1 MQIMKY
7 KLIIANLLLAGSL
20 FGVFTPNTLVMA
32 QAKDGTGD
40 VTVTP
45 KIPSTDS
52 STAETNGE
60 TDTSDTDVTIEES
73 DKPSG
78 GGSVVES
85 NNTTG
90 DGKTFYTVTTK
101 DEQVFYIIVDNTK
114 ASDNVYLLTDV
125 TQEDLAKLVAGEEPI
140 IQEKPEKETDK
151 TAVTDSEAAT
161 EKVPEPTSTNYLPM
175 ILLGLAL
182 IGGIGGAYYYFKVYK
197 PKRDLDDAED
207 LEDFSFVDEVESYRK
222 EQNQS
227 DDVYDLEVEYEEGDD
242 E

>member
-7 KLIIANLLLAGSL
+7 KLIIASLLLIGSL
-20 FGVFTPNTLVMA
+20 LAVLSPNTVVMA
-32 QAKDGTGD
+32 QAKDGNGGI
-40 VTVTP
+40 TVIPT
-45 KIPSTDS
+45 IPSSDT
-52 STAETNGE
+52 STAETDGE
-60 TDTSDTDVTIEES
+60 TDTSDTDVSIDETE
-73 DKPSG
+73 KPSG
-78 GGSVVES
+78 GGSVIES
-85 NNTTG
+85 NNTSG

-125 TQEDLAKLVAGEEPI
+125 TQEDLAKLVNGEEPI
-140 IQEKPEKETDK
+140 IQETPEKEVEK
-151 TAVTDSEAAT
+151 PSVTEAETT
-161 EKVPEPTSTNYLPM
+161 EKQPETAPNYMPI
-175 ILLGLAL
+175 ILLAVVI

-227 DDVYDLEVEYEEGDD
+227 DDVYDLEDDYEEDD